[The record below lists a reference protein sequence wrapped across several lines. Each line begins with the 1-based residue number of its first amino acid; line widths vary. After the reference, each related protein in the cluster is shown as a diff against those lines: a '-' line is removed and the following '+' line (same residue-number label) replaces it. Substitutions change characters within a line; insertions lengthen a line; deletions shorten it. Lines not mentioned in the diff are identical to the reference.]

1 MKTIKAKSIDTVEF
15 MQYGYLADIAN
26 PVNTYHFGEY
36 PCAFNRDMV
45 TMPLKDCT
53 PPAFGSLKVGKR
65 PMIIEDVEF
74 HSCSCEAMMPLDD
87 DMVIHVGPANADILE
102 IDNIVA
108 FIIPK
113 GTLVILRPGT
123 WHGAPYPINND
134 GTVLIC
140 LPERTYINDT
150 KKYIL
155 TEEQKLKIEL

>member
-1 MKTIKAKSIDTVEF
+1 MNFIKAKPIDVIEF
-15 MQYGYLADIAN
+15 LEYGYVADIAN
-26 PVNTYHFGEY
+26 PTNTYHFGEY

-45 TMPLKDCT
+45 TMPLKDCMS
-53 PPAFGSLKVGKR
+53 PAFGSLKVGKR

-74 HSCSCEAMMPLDD
+74 HSCSPEVMMPLDD

-102 IDNIVA
+102 LDKIAA

-113 GTLVILRPGT
+113 GTLVVLKAGT
-123 WHGAPYPINND
+123 WHGAPYPVNND

-140 LPERTYINDT
+140 LPERTYFNDT

-155 TEEQKLKIEL
+155 TDEQKIQIEL

>member
-1 MKTIKAKSIDTVEF
+1 MKTIKAKPIDVLEF
-15 MQYGYLADIAN
+15 LQYGYAADIAD
-26 PVNTYHFGEY
+26 PKNTYAFGAY

-45 TMPLKDCT
+45 TMPVKDST

-65 PMIIEDVEF
+65 PMIIEDVEY
-74 HSCSCEAMMPLDD
+74 HSASYEVMLPLDD
-87 DMVIHVGPANADILE
+87 DMVIHVGPANADIVELE
-102 IDNIVA
+102 KLTA
-108 FIIPK
+108 YIIPK
-113 GTLVILRPGT
+113 GTMVVLKPGT

-155 TEEQKLKIEL
+155 DETQKLAVEV